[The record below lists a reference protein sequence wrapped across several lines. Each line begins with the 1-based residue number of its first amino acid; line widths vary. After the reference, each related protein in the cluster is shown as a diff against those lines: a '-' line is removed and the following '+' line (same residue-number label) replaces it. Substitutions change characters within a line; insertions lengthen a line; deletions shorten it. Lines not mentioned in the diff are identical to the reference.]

1 MNRNTDYQII
11 NSILSLIATLFLSAA
26 IIINTFKISSVRER
40 VKSLEDSYNNINNST
55 YNDNNIN
62 S

>member
-1 MNRNTDYQII
+1 MGRNTDYQII
-11 NSILSLIATLFLSAA
+11 NSILLLIATLFLSAA

-40 VKSLEDSYNNINNST
+40 VELLEDSYNNISNST

>member
-40 VKSLEDSYNNINNST
+40 VELLENSYNNINNST